1 MQHATFRNLGHPQG
15 LECQMNTPIRRLEG
29 ISYWVIEGP
38 EAIGDYVNT
47 EIRKEWEYDA
57 KCTPND
63 PAGGAWLATLSK
75 RNWRL
80 EIVNTSDLML
90 DEEMLTFVDSKTGYD
105 FAERLSQRR
114 EELRRSIQLWGRVIW
129 PIIVR
134 EEDMQVLDGYCR
146 FTALKEMGVQRI
158 FAYLGTL

>member
-1 MQHATFRNLGHPQG
+1 M
-15 LECQMNTPIRRLEG
+15 EG
-29 ISYWVIEGP
+29 ISYWVIEDP
-38 EAIGDYVNT
+38 EAIRDYINT
-47 EIRKEWEYDA
+47 EIRKEWEYDT

-75 RNWRL
+75 RHWRL
-80 EIVNTSDLML
+80 EIVRISDLSL
-90 DEEMLTFVDSKTGYD
+90 DEDMMMFVDLKTGYD

-114 EELRRSIQLWGRVIW
+114 QELRRGLHLWGRVIW

-134 EEDMQVLDGYCR
+134 KEDMQVLDGYCR

>member
-1 MQHATFRNLGHPQG
+1 M
-15 LECQMNTPIRRLEG
+15 EG
-29 ISYWVIEGP
+29 ISYWVIEDP
-38 EAIGDYVNT
+38 EAIRDYINT
-47 EIRKEWEYDA
+47 EIRKEWKYDT

-75 RNWRL
+75 RHWRL
-80 EIVNTSDLML
+80 EIVRISDLLL
-90 DEEMLTFVDSKTGYD
+90 DEDMMTFVDSKTGYD

-114 EELRRSIQLWGRVIW
+114 QELRRGLQLWGRVIW

-134 EEDMQVLDGYCR
+134 KEDMQVLDGYCR